1 MKTINSGKTLPK
13 NVAKQVSAV
22 AKKRANISEIVNK
35 NKVPAYCSTIAPPR
49 VNSEIWS
56 FLNRNVKLQ
65 DILFQGIQRALR
77 LGINPLIRMAKK
89 IRKRDVDV
97 KSLRCLTSDTLSI
110 LCSVIFEL
118 SYRKLV
124 LKLHIEYKFH
134 LLCT

>member
-65 DILFQGIQRALR
+65 DILFQGIQRALG
-77 LGINPLIRMAKK
+77 LGINP
-89 IRKRDVDV
+89 
-97 KSLRCLTSDTLSI
+97 
-110 LCSVIFEL
+110 
-118 SYRKLV
+118 
-124 LKLHIEYKFH
+124 
-134 LLCT
+134 